1 MSSPRPA
8 SSDPS
13 SPSAAQVRSAPQ
25 SRNSGAEHIQLS
37 TIMGGPVD
45 TRWVEVGYVSGRV
58 HEVERVCLRT
68 ATNSE
73 VPQICSSAAEKLLL
87 ELQIMDATI

>member
-8 SSDPS
+8 SSAPS
-13 SPSAAQVRSAPQ
+13 SPSAAQFRSSPQ
-25 SRNSGAEHIQLS
+25 SRDSGAEHIQLS
-37 TIMGGPVD
+37 TTTDGPID
-45 TRWVEVGYVSGRV
+45 TQWVEVGYVRGRV

-73 VPQICSSAAEKLLL
+73 VPQICSSAAEKLLFEL
-87 ELQIMDATI
+87 EIMNAAI

>member
-8 SSDPS
+8 SSAPPS
-13 SPSAAQVRSAPQ
+13 LSAAQFRSSPQ
-25 SRNSGAEHIQLS
+25 SRHSGAEHIQLS
-37 TIMGGPVD
+37 TITGGPIE
-45 TRWVEVGYVSGRV
+45 TRWVEAGYVSGCM

-73 VPQICSSAAEKLLL
+73 VPQICSLAAEKLLL
-87 ELQIMDATI
+87 ELEVLNAAN

>member
-8 SSDPS
+8 SSAPS
-13 SPSAAQVRSAPQ
+13 SPSAAQFRSSPQ
-25 SRNSGAEHIQLS
+25 SPNSGAERIQLS
-37 TIMGGPVD
+37 TITGGPVD

-58 HEVERVCLRT
+58 HEVERVCIRT

-73 VPQICSSAAEKLLL
+73 IPQICSSAAEKLLF
-87 ELQIMDATI
+87 ELMIMNAAS